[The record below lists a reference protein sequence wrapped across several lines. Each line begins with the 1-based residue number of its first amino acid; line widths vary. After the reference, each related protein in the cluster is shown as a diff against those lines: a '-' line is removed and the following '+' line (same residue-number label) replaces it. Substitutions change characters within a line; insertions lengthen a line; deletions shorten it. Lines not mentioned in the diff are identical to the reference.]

1 MLLLILFPQ
10 NGRSPTLRTY
20 NSGAKLQIK
29 IERTKKKGEKLKSC
43 SLDIVKILQLIIH
56 HLVYSKNITNFAE
69 KLNMPT
75 LLIIFGMRFF
85 FYLDEHLPI
94 HVHIERNG
102 KKAKIDLC
110 PDVRL
115 VYNHGMKEQE
125 IKKAIEICIM
135 YKDEFIKE
143 WHRRF
148 D

>member
-29 IERTKKKGEKLKSC
+29 IERTKKKGEKLASC

-69 KLNMPT
+69 
-75 LLIIFGMRFF
+75 
-85 FYLDEHLPI
+85 
-94 HVHIERNG
+94 
-102 KKAKIDLC
+102 
-110 PDVRL
+110 
-115 VYNHGMKEQE
+115 
-125 IKKAIEICIM
+125 M